1 MLLFFSVRNAVVLF
15 INLLTIFIKSRYINF
30 MDFDYLVY
38 NDLLHGVKS
47 LHVNGK
53 KNVFRSIQVGQKIF
67 PKEE

>member
-1 MLLFFSVRNAVVLF
+1 MLLFFHVRNAIVLF

-47 LHVNGK
+47 FYVHEKVCLSKHSS
-53 KNVFRSIQVGQKIF
+53 RSKIF